1 MAILATLGGKIGAGV
16 LTMLLAV
23 GAVWAYNERLI
34 SKGVQQEKEESLIRA
49 LEQERKETVRLREK
63 EKSRLEIVEQTAAE
77 RNAANAQFLQ
87 AKQRADQL
95 QRKVRVL
102 ETKEPEVRY
111 ETAYVEVEKVVE
123 IEKPC
128 LVDARSIEHLNDA
141 IGVFNGAVA
150 HYRVEGAGGASEE
163 SPVPDPAPI
172 ACDQIPDLTRELIA
186 QLTNT
191 SISHRGLSAYVVDQY
206 QKDLAAKE
214 EDQ

>member
-1 MAILATLGGKIGAGV
+1 MAILATLGGKIGAG
-16 LTMLLAV
+16 LLAV
-23 GAVWAYNERLI
+23 GLIIGAIYAYNESLRTQGEDRLRVANLI
-34 SKGVQQEKEESLIRA
+34 EAKEQAEKEA
-49 LEQERKETVRLREK
+49 VRLREK

-77 RNAANAQFLQ
+77 RNTANAQFLK

-95 QRKVRVL
+95 QQQVRVL

-123 IEKPC
+123 VETPC
-128 LVDARSIEHLNDA
+128 LVDPRSIEHLNDA
-141 IGVFNGAVA
+141 IGVFNSAVA
-150 HYRVEGAGGASEE
+150 HYRVEGAGGTAEE
-163 SPVPDPAPI
+163 SPLPDPSPI
-172 ACDQIPDLTRELIA
+172 ACDQIPDLTRGLIA

-206 QKDLAAKE
+206 RKDLAAKE